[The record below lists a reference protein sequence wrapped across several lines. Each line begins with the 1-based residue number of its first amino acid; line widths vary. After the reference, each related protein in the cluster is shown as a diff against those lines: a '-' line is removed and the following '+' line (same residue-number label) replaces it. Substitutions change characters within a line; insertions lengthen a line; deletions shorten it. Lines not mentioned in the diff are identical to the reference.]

1 MKVNNKI
8 YKRRREDMSNNR
20 YVLERTDPINVRS
33 NAKLLNVGSAHYDG
47 DWHSIPHTHG
57 YAELF
62 YIIGGD
68 GQFRIED
75 ELYPVRTDQLVIV
88 NPNVIHTEVSYE
100 SHPLEYIVLGIEG
113 LELSVSK
120 NGDGRFCILD
130 YRSGGDILTC
140 MRHILRESR
149 GLLEGY
155 ETVCQAYLEILIVR
169 LMRSIRLSVAP
180 ASKEKRAS
188 RQCAAVRRYID
199 THYKEQITLDMLA
212 EQTHVNKFY
221 MAHAFKQEYGVSPIH
236 YLGQRRIEES
246 KYLLGQTD
254 MSLSQISRVLGFSSA
269 SYFSQ
274 SFQKAVGIAP
284 IEFRKQYNADRE

>member
-1 MKVNNKI
+1 
-8 YKRRREDMSNNR
+8 MSNSR
-20 YVLERTDPINVRS
+20 YMLEKNDSSLIRS
-33 NAKLLNVGSAHYDG
+33 HAKLLNVGSARYDG
-47 DWHSIPHTHG
+47 DWHSIPHTHS

-62 YIIGGD
+62 YIVGGD
-68 GQFRIED
+68 GQFRIND
-75 ELYPVRTDQLVIV
+75 ERYPVKADQLVIV
-88 NPNVIHTEVSYE
+88 NPGVLHTEEGYDAQ
-100 SHPLEYIVLGIEG
+100 PMEYIVLGIEG
-113 LELSVSK
+113 LELSAGK
-120 NGDGRFCILD
+120 NSDGRFSILD
-130 YRSGGDILTC
+130 FHSGGDILTC
-140 MRHILRESR
+140 LRHILRESQ

-169 LMRSIRLSVAP
+169 LMRSTSLAVAP
-180 ASKEKRAS
+180 VSMEKRAS

-199 THYKEQITLDMLA
+199 THYKEPITLDMLA

-246 KYLLGQTD
+246 QYLLKETD

-274 SFQKAVGIAP
+274 SFCKAVGMSP
-284 IEFRKQYNADRE
+284 MEYRKKSKADTL